1 MPRALE
7 EYRRKRDFNAT
18 PEPDESADAAQSAD
32 GALQFCIQKHDAS
45 HLHYDFRL
53 ELDGTLKSWAV
64 PKGPSLN
71 PRDRRL
77 AVEVEDHPISYASF
91 EGSIPEGHYGAG
103 QVIVWDRGIWT
114 PVGDPHEGYRKGRLK
129 FRLDGE
135 KLGGVWNLVRTG
147 MSGKKAQWFLIKSR
161 DEAARDEGDILSEQ
175 PDSLFSDRTLIAKP
189 RGAAAKAAK
198 AAQTSISKPASPRA
212 KPKKSTDLRLEGA
225 REAPIPERLKP
236 QLATLVERAPTGDWR
251 YEIKFDG
258 YRLLARIDKGK
269 VRLFTR
275 NGLDWTHKLPQQA
288 AALKR

>member
-1 MPRALE
+1 
-7 EYRRKRDFNAT
+7 
-18 PEPDESADAAQSAD
+18 
-32 GALQFCIQKHDAS
+32 
-45 HLHYDFRL
+45 
-53 ELDGTLKSWAV
+53 
-64 PKGPSLN
+64 
-71 PRDRRL
+71 
-77 AVEVEDHPISYASF
+77 
-91 EGSIPEGHYGAG
+91 
-103 QVIVWDRGIWT
+103 
-114 PVGDPHEGYRKGRLK
+114 
-129 FRLDGE
+129 
-135 KLGGVWNLVRTG
+135 
-147 MSGKKAQWFLIKSR
+147 
-161 DEAARDEGDILSEQ
+161 LSEQ
-175 PDSLFSDRTLIAKP
+175 PDSVLSDRTLIAKP

-288 AALKR
+288 AALERLKLQSAWLDGEMVLLDAQGAPDFQALQNAFDAQRSEAVVF